1 MCPVFRQVGEVSVES
16 FFHGEVELGF
26 GVGFGDLY
34 SNVAAALELSSKHWR
49 QQQLGSQP

>member
-16 FFHGEVELGF
+16 FFHGEVEL
-26 GVGFGDLY
+26 GFGDLY